1 MTSFIQT
8 TRRRMLLGLAAAS
21 TAAATGASAEGQ
33 AAPAEA
39 PELIAMGDQLGGS
52 LAAYKSAA
60 RRVQAIGDEW
70 GPQWPTPADE
80 IIDYG
85 GGSKMHR
92 DIHGRGIK
100 VPGRHGEDVV
110 YVGTP
115 EGFQKDAERHWAEYA
130 RKMKT
135 KSQRGVKF
143 ERLWAERSSA
153 GIGPAQAYWSE
164 VERITKA
171 SGIEPATKLATE
183 ARESLK
189 DLVGR
194 IVLFQEQ
201 SITGL
206 IIKAEA
212 MQAWGEVEKFFR
224 IVNPDGPAWTDAMA
238 ETIMRQTRA
247 A

>member
-60 RRVQAIGDEW
+60 RHVQAIGDEW

-80 IIDYG
+80 IINYG
-85 GGSKMHR
+85 GGAKMHR
-92 DIHGRGIK
+92 DIHGNGIK
-100 VPGRHGEDVV
+100 VPGRHGKDVV

-115 EGFQKDAERHWAEYA
+115 EDFQKSSERHWAMYEH
-130 RKMKT
+130 KMKT
-135 KSQRGVKF
+135 KSQRGAAYPK
-143 ERLWAERSSA
+143 RWAEKDTAAIR
-153 GIGPAQAYWSE
+153 PAQAYWSE

-171 SGIEPATKLATE
+171 SGIEAAKIAKTE
-183 ARESLK
+183 AIDALR

-212 MQAWGEVEKFFR
+212 MQAWGEVEEFYRLFN
-224 IVNPDGPAWTDAMA
+224 VNAPVWADAM
-238 ETIMRQTRA
+238 TQTVLRQTKA